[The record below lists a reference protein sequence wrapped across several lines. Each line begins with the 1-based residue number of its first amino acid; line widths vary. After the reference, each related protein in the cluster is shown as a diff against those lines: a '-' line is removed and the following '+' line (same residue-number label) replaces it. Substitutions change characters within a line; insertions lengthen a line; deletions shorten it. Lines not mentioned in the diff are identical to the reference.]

1 MYKIGLLSWK
11 LRHKGWCIYIWNI
24 SGFLWANQF
33 CHTIILCIVTVQ
45 SVLPWALTL
54 SSPHMISLSSSHI
67 FNLFFCRLHE
77 SLWRQKSPS
86 SPGSGDKVTREML
99 MVALQNVQHIL
110 IRASD
115 SVDFSRAV

>member
-1 MYKIGLLSWK
+1 MNPDAVITS
-11 LRHKGWCIYIWNI
+11 HDQ
-24 SGFLWANQF
+24 S
-33 CHTIILCIVTVQ
+33 IIL
-45 SVLPWALTL
+45 
-54 SSPHMISLSSSHI
+54 SH
-67 FNLFFCRLHE
+67 FHFCRLHE

>member
-1 MYKIGLLSWK
+1 M
-11 LRHKGWCIYIWNI
+11 
-24 SGFLWANQF
+24 
-33 CHTIILCIVTVQ
+33 
-45 SVLPWALTL
+45 
-54 SSPHMISLSSSHI
+54 SSPHTSSLTSSHI
-67 FNLFFCRLHE
+67 FDLNFCRLHE